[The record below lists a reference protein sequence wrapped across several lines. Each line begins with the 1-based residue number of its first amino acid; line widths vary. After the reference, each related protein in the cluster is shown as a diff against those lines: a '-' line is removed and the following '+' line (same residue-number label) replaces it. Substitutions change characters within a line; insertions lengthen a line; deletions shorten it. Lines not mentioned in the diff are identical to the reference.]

1 MQTQWWELV
10 QPPGCWAWELFLKGQ
25 NKLEGAWVPDAV
37 EVPCQLWSASVSSA
51 AGERSSRLQSQCS
64 QSTLDLVM
72 AFTCCPS
79 QSFFSY
85 AYVYHRTPLIAQEI
99 QEYLGVW
106 CFQPSGEGKI
116 WSKVLFHW
124 ERITDEP
131 DQGWRRWCQKEDGT
145 MVRYPVAGIG
155 SLLSAY
161 MNKVLLAHSYA
172 SLFPCYL

>member
-37 EVPCQLWSASVSSA
+37 EVPCQLWSASVRSV

-85 AYVYHRTPLIAQEI
+85 AYVYHRTLLVALEI
-99 QEYLGVW
+99 QE
-106 CFQPSGEGKI
+106 
-116 WSKVLFHW
+116 
-124 ERITDEP
+124 
-131 DQGWRRWCQKEDGT
+131 
-145 MVRYPVAGIG
+145 
-155 SLLSAY
+155 SLLLESDAFSLVGKERFEVKCY
-161 MNKVLLAHSYA
+161 FTENISQMSLTKAGGSDAKRRMARWSDILLQGLVACC
-172 SLFPCYL
+172 LLI